1 MLASYS
7 HTHTHK
13 IKAICN
19 VYDCIKALSSVKKY
33 ISNIWESLPI
43 SILLLRKSLMF
54 QFTKERKGKAYE
66 NPEIVRMSAK
76 MNDNK
81 SNKSD
86 FASV

>member
-1 MLASYS
+1 
-7 HTHTHK
+7 
-13 IKAICN
+13 
-19 VYDCIKALSSVKKY
+19 
-33 ISNIWESLPI
+33 
-43 SILLLRKSLMF
+43 MF

-86 FASV
+86 FASVWIFTPFHVVRHSFSNRCVCVWLYVFECSVMLMQVVA